1 MRRPPLRSLALG
13 AAALLAVAGTW
24 FAWSRYVAP
33 TRVAIVNYP
42 SFQASR
48 IIKSQP
54 GWVRAEVL
62 PLEQLER
69 ISRYDVALLFGR
81 GLQLD
86 EAQQALLRRAGAGG
100 TRLYMEAPTNP
111 NIDVTNLT
119 GRDLDYVGGYL
130 RNGGTTNYRR
140 LLEYSR
146 SALDGKR
153 LFASPI
159 TPPEEIGSDLLFHI
173 DESRLFTDVA
183 AYERWYA
190 TQPQFNSAGAKIALL
205 TSVPGPFNANRD
217 HLDAMISALEK
228 RGLRVYPIAAAQ
240 KRLEFLQAIEPDV
253 VVMMPH
259 GRLTL
264 GQADEARAWLTARNI
279 PMLAPLSLFQ
289 PYEDWMEDQQGFA
302 GALLTMNVV
311 LPEIDGAVAPYAVN
325 AQFPDADGNQVFQA
339 IPERLERFV
348 GMVEKWL
355 KLKRAANAEK
365 RVAIIYF
372 KGPGQ
377 NAMAAADLEVLPS
390 LYATLRR
397 LRDAGYTVTGLPE
410 TEKAFGELIQRQG
423 PIIGPYARGDF
434 ERFLTDGNPALIPA
448 KQYAQWCREELAAEM
463 CAAVDAEY
471 GPPPGDYMGVRDGR
485 DEPVAVARIE
495 FGNIAILPQPLAG
508 VGRDTFKVVHGTN
521 KAPPHAYVAAY
532 LWVRRGFGADA
543 IVHFGTH
550 GSLEFTPWKQVAL
563 SERDWSDALIGNT
576 PHFYV
581 YTMSNVGEA
590 IIAKRRSYTTTVT
603 HLTPPFQEAGLYSEL
618 RSVASRL
625 NALANL
631 EAGAVRSQA
640 LRDLQQAAVRLK
652 LHEDLSLPAETPW
665 DEAQIKRLAN
675 HVERLSREKITRG
688 LYALGR
694 GYDTATAAAT
704 ARLMAI
710 DPLTFSLATLDE
722 ARGRLSPEARADE
735 RLMRTR
741 YREPADQMIR
751 AALSI
756 GPTAAFDAAVPRD
769 DQRRAAAW
777 TESRRRPSDDEIITG
792 FIQMGA
798 GGAKP
803 AAPAADA
810 SAPAAADALRELLA
824 KVLPHPEK
832 KAFVESLRSDREF
845 AQASQTLDP
854 AQMER
859 ARKIAQVIPAM
870 AKALAVAEDPDV
882 RALLRAMQSPP
893 ARKLAL
899 DLLADPEL
907 EAKVDVAR
915 RAVQESLVDR
925 ALEPANVAVLAQA
938 MAESKG
944 GGADTDFIG
953 GLTLDGIPPVLESL
967 DFYRKHR
974 DLADAIRA
982 RDDPRA
988 AAVAGQL
995 SSRAFEASTTA
1006 FRERLLA
1013 HRAALEEREQSIARA
1028 VLTIRD
1034 QLAAVPRY
1042 QVDLRESTTR
1052 ELDALVNALAGGF
1065 VPPSTG
1071 GDPITSPTSLPTGRN
1086 MYSIDAEKTPSAAA
1100 WQTGVQLA
1108 QSLVEQYRLAHGG
1121 AWPRKVSVTLWP
1133 GDFIQTEGA
1142 TLAQVLWLLGV
1153 EPVRDPFGRVVDV
1166 VAVPTERLGRPRVD
1180 VVVQTAGQFRDL
1192 AASRLYLINKAVALA
1207 AQAAPGADTPNAVAE
1222 SVAASE
1228 RALKARGLSP
1238 AQARRLAGVRVF
1250 GGANGAYGTGI
1261 MEMVESGGRWSKDSE
1276 VARTYISNMGATY
1289 DEGELWGQYTEG
1301 VFEAALMG
1309 TEAVIQ
1315 PRESNT
1321 WGPLSLDHVYE
1332 FMGGLNLAVREVTGK
1347 DPTAYF
1353 NDFRSAGNAFVQE
1366 AGEAIAV
1373 ESRATLLNP
1382 RYIADLAAGGASSAE
1397 KFAETFRNT
1406 YGWNV
1411 MKPEVIKDSLWND
1424 LHEVY
1429 VRDRYGLGVRGF
1441 FERENP
1447 AALQEITAVMLET
1460 ARKGLWQA
1468 DATQLRE
1475 LAQLHQALI
1484 AAHGLSCTGFTCDNA
1499 PLSQFIAAN
1508 LEPAARA
1515 AYEQAR
1521 KRATESLAAKAQGA
1535 VVLKAEEAPA
1545 ERVTRDDA
1553 VKFLP
1558 PTWTWWAAAIAGLGA
1573 LLVVL
1578 GRRRHRAA

>member
-1 MRRPPLRSLALG
+1 MRRPPLRAVALAL
-13 AAALLAVAGTW
+13 AALLLAGAGW
-24 FAWSRYVAP
+24 LAWSRYAAP
-33 TRVAIVNYP
+33 TRVALVNYP
-42 SFQASR
+42 GFQASR

-54 GWVRAEVL
+54 AWVRAEVL
-62 PLEQLER
+62 PLEELGQ
-69 ISRYDVALLFGR
+69 IGRYDVALLFGR
-81 GLQLD
+81 ALQLD
-86 EAQQALLRRAGAGG
+86 AAQQALVRRAGAAG

-111 NIDVTNLT
+111 DIDVTNLA
-119 GRDLDYVGGYL
+119 GRDLDYVGAYL

-140 LLEYSR
+140 LLEYAR

-153 LFASPI
+153 LFAAQVA
-159 TPPEEIGSDLLFHI
+159 PPEQIGSDLLFHL
-173 DESRLFTDVA
+173 DEALLFTDVA
-183 AYERWYA
+183 GFERWYA
-190 TQPQFNSAGAKIALL
+190 TQPQFRADGPKIALL

-217 HLDAMISALEK
+217 HLDAMIGALEE

-240 KRLEFLQAIEPDV
+240 KRLEFLQAIDPDL

-264 GQADEARAWLTARNI
+264 GQADEARDWLTARNI
-279 PMLAPLSLFQ
+279 PMLAPVSLFQ
-289 PYEDWMEDQQGFA
+289 PHADWLEDQQGFA

-325 AQFPDADGNQVFQA
+325 AQFPDADGNQVFKA

-355 KLKRAANAEK
+355 KLRRAANADK
-365 RVAIIYF
+365 RVAIVYY

-410 TEKAFGELIQRQG
+410 SEQAFGELIQRQG

-434 ERFLTDGNPALIPA
+434 ERFLADGNPVRIPA
-448 KQYAQWCREELAAEM
+448 KQFAQWCREELADEM
-463 CAAVDAEY
+463 CAAVDAKF

-485 DEPVAVARIE
+485 DEPVTVARIE
-495 FGNIAILPQPLAG
+495 FGNVAILPQPLAG
-508 VGRDTFKVVHGTN
+508 VGRDTFKVVHGT
-521 KAPPHAYVAAY
+521 KEAPPHAYLAAY
-532 LWVRRGFGADA
+532 LWVRRGFAADA

-563 SERDWSDALIGNT
+563 SDRDWSDALIGNT

-581 YTMSNVGEA
+581 YTMGNVGEA

-603 HLTPPFQEAGLYSEL
+603 HLTPPFQESGLYSEL
-618 RSVASRL
+618 RTLGARL
-625 NALANL
+625 NALGGL
-631 EAGAVRSQA
+631 EAGAVRTQA
-640 LRDLQQAAVRLK
+640 LRDVQQLAVRLK
-652 LHEDLSLPAETPW
+652 LHEDLSLPAATPW
-665 DEAQIKRLAN
+665 DEAQVERLAN
-675 HVERLSREKITRG
+675 HVERLAREKISRG

-694 GYDTATAAAT
+694 GYDAEAAAAT
-704 ARLMAI
+704 ARLIAI
-710 DPLTFSLATLDE
+710 DPLSYSLATLDE
-722 ARGRLSPEARADE
+722 ARGRLAPGARRDE

-741 YREPADQMIR
+741 YREPADELIR
-751 AALSI
+751 KALGAGPAAAL
-756 GPTAAFDAAVPRD
+756 DAAVPRA
-769 DQRRAAAW
+769 DQQRAAAW
-777 TESRRRPSDDEIITG
+777 TDARRRPSDDEIIVG

-798 GGAKP
+798 GGARP
-803 AAPAADA
+803 AAPATAAAPADA
-810 SAPAAADALRELLA
+810 QALRELLA

-832 KAFVESLRSDREF
+832 KAFIETLRSDREF

-859 ARKIAQVIPAM
+859 ARKIARVIPAM
-870 AKALAVAEDPDV
+870 AKALAVAGDPDV
-882 RALLRAMQSPP
+882 RALLQAMQAPP
-893 ARKLAL
+893 ARTLAL
-899 DLLADPEL
+899 QLLADPAL
-907 EAKVDVAR
+907 EAKVAVAR
-915 RAVQESLVDR
+915 RAVQDERVRR
-925 ALEPANVAVLAQA
+925 ALEPANVAVLAQS
-938 MAESKG
+938 MATA
-944 GGADTDFIG
+944 ADSRFVDA
-953 GLTLDGIPPVLESL
+953 LTLDDIGPVLEAL
-967 DFYRKHR
+967 DFYREHR
-974 DLADAIRA
+974 ELAAAIRQ
-982 RDDPRA
+982 RDDARA
-988 AAVAGQL
+988 ASVAAQL
-995 SSRAFEASTTA
+995 AAPGFDAATTA

-1013 HRAALEEREQSIARA
+1013 HRAALEGREQSIARA
-1028 VLTIRD
+1028 VATVRE

-1042 QVDLRESTTR
+1042 PVDLRASTPR

-1071 GDPITSPTSLPTGRN
+1071 GDPITSPASLPTGRN

-1100 WQTGVQLA
+1100 WQTGTLLA
-1108 QSLVEQYRLAHGG
+1108 QSLVEQHRRTHGG

-1133 GDFIQTEGA
+1133 GDFVQTEGA

-1166 VAVPTERLGRPRVD
+1166 VAVPAARLGRPRVD

-1207 AQAAPGADTPNAVAE
+1207 AQETATAEAPNAVAE

-1228 RALKARGLSP
+1228 RALKARGLAP

-1261 MEMVESGGRWSKDSE
+1261 MQMVESGGRWSEDSE
-1276 VARTYISNMGATY
+1276 VARTYLSNMGATY
-1289 DEGELWGQYTEG
+1289 AEGELWSQYTEG

-1332 FMGGLNLAVREVTGK
+1332 FMGGLNLAVREVTGQ
-1347 DPTAYF
+1347 DPDAYF
-1353 NDFRSAGNAFVQE
+1353 NDFRAAGNAYVQE

-1382 RYIADLAAGGASSAE
+1382 KYIADLAAGGASSAE

-1429 VRDRYGLGVRGF
+1429 VRDRYGLGVRRF

-1475 LAQLHQALI
+1475 LARLHQALV

-1499 PLSQFIAAN
+1499 PLAQFIAARI
-1508 LEPAARA
+1508 EPAARD

-1521 KRATESLAAKAQGA
+1521 KAATERLAAEAPAA
-1535 VVLKAEEAPA
+1535 VVLKAEDAPA
-1545 ERVTRDDA
+1545 RRASSDEAARFA
-1553 VKFLP
+1553 APSWL
-1558 PTWTWWAAAIAGLGA
+1558 WWLAALAGLGG
-1573 LLVVL
+1573 LLFAV
-1578 GRRRHRAA
+1578 RRRRPAAA

>member
-1 MRRPPLRSLALG
+1 MRRPTLSRLALG
-13 AAALLAVAGTW
+13 AATLLAVAGAW
-24 FAWSRYVAP
+24 SAWSRLAAP

-42 SFQASR
+42 GFQASR
-48 IIKSQP
+48 IINSQP

-62 PLEQLER
+62 PLDQLER
-69 ISRYDVALLFGR
+69 IGRYDVALLFGR
-81 GLQLD
+81 ALQLD
-86 EAQQALLRRAGAGG
+86 AAQQALVRRAGADG

-111 NIDVTNLT
+111 NIDVTNLA

-140 LLEYSR
+140 LLDYAR

-153 LFASPI
+153 LFAAPVVA
-159 TPPEEIGSDLLFHI
+159 PEVIGADLLFHV

-183 AYERWYA
+183 GYERWYA
-190 TQPQFNSAGAKIALL
+190 MQPQHRASGAKIALL

-217 HLDAMISALEK
+217 HLDAMIGALEK

-240 KRLEFLQAIEPDV
+240 KRLEFLQAIEPDL

-264 GQADEARAWLTARNI
+264 GLADEARAWLTARNI
-279 PMLAPLSLFQ
+279 PMLAPVSLFQ
-289 PYEDWMEDQQGFA
+289 PYEDWMKDQQGFA

-325 AQFPDADGNQVFQA
+325 AQFPDADGNQVFKA

-348 GMVEKWL
+348 GMIEKWL
-355 KLKRAANAEK
+355 KLKRAANADK
-365 RVAIIYF
+365 RVAIVYY

-434 ERFLTDGNPALIPA
+434 ERFIAQGNPARIPA
-448 KQYAQWCREELAAEM
+448 QQFTAWCREELAAEM
-463 CAAVDAEY
+463 CAAVDAAY

-485 DEPVAVARIE
+485 EEPVTVARIE
-495 FGNIAILPQPLAG
+495 FGNVAILPQPLAG
-508 VGRDTFKVVHGTN
+508 VGRDTFKVVHGTK
-521 KAPPHAYVAAY
+521 KAPPHAYVASY
-532 LWVRRGFGADA
+532 LWVRRSFGADA

-550 GSLEFTPWKQVAL
+550 GSLEFTPRKQVAL

-618 RSVASRL
+618 RGIGARL
-625 NALANL
+625 NSLGSL
-631 EAGAVRSQA
+631 EPGAVRSQA

-652 LHEDLSLPAETPW
+652 LHEDLSLPAEKPW
-665 DEAQIKRLAN
+665 DEAQVERLAN
-675 HVERLSREKITRG
+675 HVERLSREKISRG

-694 GYDTATAAAT
+694 GYDSATAAAT
-704 ARLMAI
+704 ARLIAI
-710 DPLTFSLATLDE
+710 DPLTYSLATLDE
-722 ARGRLSPEARADE
+722 SRGRLTPEARVDE

-741 YREPADQMIR
+741 YREPADRLIR
-751 AALSI
+751 TALAS
-756 GPTAAFDAAVPRD
+756 GPTAAFDATVPRA
-769 DQRRAAAW
+769 DQQRAAAW
-777 TESRRRPSDDEIITG
+777 TESRKRPSDDEIIVG
-792 FIQMGA
+792 FIQMGS
-798 GGAKP
+798 GGAKQP
-803 AAPAADA
+803 APAVDAAAPVD
-810 SAPAAADALRELLA
+810 ADALRELLA

-832 KAFVESLRSDREF
+832 KAFIETLRSDREF

-859 ARKIAQVIPAM
+859 ARKIARVIPAM
-870 AKALAVAEDPDV
+870 AKALAVAGDPDV
-882 RALLRAMQSPP
+882 RALLQTMQAPP

-899 DLLADPEL
+899 ELLADPAL
-907 EAKVDVAR
+907 EAKVEVAR
-915 RAVQESLVDR
+915 RAVQEVMVSR

-938 MAESKG
+938 MAASSG
-944 GGADTDFIG
+944 TAFVD
-953 GLTLDGIPPVLESL
+953 GLALDGIAPVLEAL
-967 DFYRKHR
+967 EFYREHR

-982 RDDPRA
+982 RNDGRA
-988 AAVAGQL
+988 ATVAGHL
-995 SSRAFEASTTA
+995 SAPAFEAATA
-1006 FRERLLA
+1006 AFHERLLA
-1013 HRAALEEREQSIARA
+1013 HRATLEAREQSIARA
-1028 VLTIRD
+1028 VFTVRD

-1042 QVDLRESTTR
+1042 QVDLRDSTAR

-1065 VPPSTG
+1065 VAPSTG

-1100 WQTGVQLA
+1100 WQTGTQLA
-1108 QSLVEQYRLAHGG
+1108 QSLIDQHRSRHGG

-1166 VAVPTERLGRPRVD
+1166 IAVPAERLGRPRVD

-1207 AQAAPGADTPNAVAE
+1207 AQAAMTAAAPNAVAE

-1238 AQARRLAGVRVF
+1238 AEARRLAGVRVF

-1289 DEGELWGQYTEG
+1289 DEGELWSRYTEG

-1353 NDFRSAGNAFVQE
+1353 NDFRSAGNAYVQE

-1382 RYIADLAAGGASSAE
+1382 KYIADLAAGGASSAE

-1424 LHEVY
+1424 LHLVY

-1475 LAQLHQALI
+1475 LAQLHQALVT
-1484 AAHGLSCTGFTCDNA
+1484 AHGLSCTGFTCDNA
-1499 PLSQFIAAN
+1499 PLSQFIAAK
-1508 LEPAARA
+1508 LEPAARQ

-1521 KRATESLAAKAQGA
+1521 RSATESLAAKSRNA
-1535 VVLKAEEAPA
+1535 VVLKASEAPPRSA
-1545 ERVTRDDA
+1545 ARDDA
-1553 VKFLP
+1553 RAFSLP
-1558 PTWTWWAAAIAGLGA
+1558 SWAWWIAALASLGGLFV
-1573 LLVVL
+1573 LL
-1578 GRRRHRAA
+1578 GRRRHSAA

>member
-1 MRRPPLRSLALG
+1 VTRLSLWKAVAAG
-13 AAALLAVAGTW
+13 AALLLVGTAAW
-24 FAWSRYVAP
+24 MAWSRYAAP
-33 TRVAIVNYP
+33 TRVAIINYP
-42 SFQASR
+42 SFQAAR
-48 IIKSQP
+48 ILKSQP
-54 GWVRAEVL
+54 PWVRAEVL
-62 PLEQLER
+62 PLEELDR
-69 ISRYDVALLFGR
+69 LGRYDVAILFGR
-81 GLQLD
+81 ALQLD
-86 EAQQALLRRAGAGG
+86 EAQLALVRRAGADG
-100 TRLYMEAPTNP
+100 TRLHMEAPTNP
-111 NIDVTNLT
+111 IIDVTNLA
-119 GRDLDYVGGYL
+119 GRDLDYVGSYL

-140 LLEYSR
+140 LLEYAR

-153 LFASPI
+153 LFAAPI
-159 TPPEEIGSDLLFHI
+159 VAPEVIGSDLLFHI
-173 DESRLFTDVA
+173 DESRLFTNVA
-183 AYERWYA
+183 DYERWYA
-190 TQPQFNSAGAKIALL
+190 TQPQYRASGAKIALL

-217 HLDAMISALEK
+217 HLDAMIGALER
-228 RGLRVYPIAAAQ
+228 RGLRVYPLAAAQ
-240 KRLEFLQAIEPDV
+240 ERLKFLQAIDPDHG
-253 VVMMPH
+253 VMMPH

-279 PMLAPLSLFQ
+279 PMLAPVSLFQ
-289 PYEDWMEDQQGFA
+289 AYEDWMKDQQGFA

-325 AQFPDADGNQVFQA
+325 AQFPDADGNQVFKA

-348 GMVEKWL
+348 SMVEKWL
-355 KLKRAANAEK
+355 KLKRAANADK
-365 RVAIIYF
+365 RVAIVYY

-410 TEKAFGELIQRQG
+410 TEKAFGELIQREG

-434 ERFLTDGNPALIPA
+434 ERFIAQGNPARIPA
-448 KQYAQWCREELAAEM
+448 QQFTAWCREELAAEM

-471 GPPPGDYMGVRDGR
+471 GPPPGDYMGLRDGR
-485 DEPVAVARIE
+485 DEPVTVARIE
-495 FGNIAILPQPLAG
+495 FGNVAILPQPLAG

-532 LWVRRGFGADA
+532 LWVRRGFSADA

-603 HLTPPFQEAGLYSEL
+603 HLTPPFQEAGLYSDL
-618 RSVASRL
+618 RSIGARL
-625 NALANL
+625 NSLGSL

-640 LRDLQQAAVRLK
+640 LRDLQRAAVRLK
-652 LHEDLSLPAETPW
+652 LHEDLSLPAETAW
-665 DEAQIKRLAN
+665 DDEQVARLAN
-675 HVERLSREKITRG
+675 HVERLSREKISRG

-694 GYDTATAAAT
+694 GYDVPTAAAT
-704 ARLMAI
+704 ARLIAI
-710 DPLTFSLATLDE
+710 DPLTYSLATLDE
-722 ARGRLSPEARADE
+722 SRGRLAPAVRADE

-741 YREPADQMIR
+741 YREPADELIR
-751 AALSI
+751 TALAAGPAAAL
-756 GPTAAFDAAVPRD
+756 DAAIPRD
-769 DQRRAAAW
+769 DQQRATSWA
-777 TESRRRPSDDEIITG
+777 ESRKRPSDDEIIVG

-798 GGAKP
+798 GGTKP
-803 AAPAADA
+803 AARA
-810 SAPAAADALRELLA
+810 SDAAAPVDAGALRELLA
-824 KVLPHPEK
+824 KVLPYPEK
-832 KAFVESLRSDREF
+832 KAFIEMLRSDREF

-859 ARKIAQVIPAM
+859 ARKIARVIPAM
-870 AKALAVAEDPDV
+870 AKALAVAGDPDV
-882 RALLRAMQSPP
+882 RALLQAMQAPP

-899 DLLADPEL
+899 ELLADPAL
-907 EAKVDVAR
+907 EAKVEVAR
-915 RAVQESLVDR
+915 RAVQEVMVSR

-938 MAESKG
+938 MAASSG
-944 GGADTDFIG
+944 TAFVD
-953 GLTLDGIPPVLESL
+953 GLALDGIAPVLEAL
-967 DFYRKHR
+967 EFYREHR

-982 RDDPRA
+982 RNDGRA
-988 AAVAGQL
+988 AAVADDL
-995 SSRAFEASTTA
+995 SAPEFEAATTA

-1013 HRAALEEREQSIARA
+1013 HLTALEAREQSIAQA
-1028 VLTIRD
+1028 VFTVRD

-1042 QVDLRESTTR
+1042 QVDLRDSTAR

-1065 VPPSTG
+1065 VAPSTG

-1100 WQTGVQLA
+1100 WQTGTQLA
-1108 QSLVEQYRLAHGG
+1108 QSLIDQHRSRHGG

-1166 VAVPTERLGRPRVD
+1166 IAVPAARLGRPRVD

-1207 AQAAPGADTPNAVAE
+1207 AQAATSADAPNAVAE

-1238 AQARRLAGVRVF
+1238 AEARRLAGVRVF

-1261 MEMVESGGRWSKDSE
+1261 MEMVESGGRWSEESE

-1289 DEGELWGQYTEG
+1289 DEGELWSQYTEG
-1301 VFEAALMG
+1301 VFEAALIG

-1353 NDFRSAGNAFVQE
+1353 NDFRSAGNAYVQE

-1382 RYIADLAAGGASSAE
+1382 KYIADLAAGGASSAE

-1429 VRDRYGLGVRGF
+1429 VRDRYGLGMRGF

-1468 DATQLRE
+1468 DARQLRE
-1475 LAQLHQALI
+1475 LAEIHQELI
-1484 AAHGLSCTGFTCDNA
+1484 AAHGISCTGFTCDNA
-1499 PLSQFIAAN
+1499 PLAQFIAQK
-1508 LEPAARA
+1508 LDPAARQ

-1521 KRATESLAAKAQGA
+1521 NSATESLAARTQDA
-1535 VVLKAEEAPA
+1535 VVLKPTDRPPPNAAL
-1545 ERVTRDDA
+1545 DDA
-1553 VKFLP
+1553 QAFSLP
-1558 PTWTWWAAAIAGLGA
+1558 SWAWWIAALAGLGA
-1573 LLVVL
+1573 LLALL
-1578 GRRRHRAA
+1578 GRRRHSSA